1 MKNTYKELR
10 DSLTKINDFDNNKV
24 SKTMNIGLYSNKRN
38 PDDYFYKLI
47 DHIESKNLT
56 ANTSG
61 NYKECYPFPRHVV
74 LKSTNPSTAQ
84 YPEKFLARQKGTDTL
99 RALGVQTPRLAF
111 YTSSSSKDN
120 FSSYEIQ
127 ERAEG
132 STLAFFSIKHFEKFF
147 KSASPDKYDT
157 NNPYIDE
164 TLQLEKARY
173 NTHMQKLFLTAPMK
187 QKLDF
192 MNQFRILSAL
202 RIGYDCHEENILY
215 SKKSGF
221 WFIDIDNVEDITNLD
236 DFEIGRK
243 LSYSYGDDRFLNFMI
258 KNPLSFGSDSGPFAK
273 VAKLYNNLI
282 LNQLLNRNNF
292 ESLNYN
298 QELLTQFS
306 AKTIPETAEDERYD
320 TCFSNETVKAV
331 YEALK
336 NEDYK
341 SLEEIDFDF
350 RSDGKF
356 LEIIDKDF
364 FISAYE
370 NLHTP
375 ENIKNEPE
383 NLYNSEKDLIDFND
397 ESTM

>member
-1 MKNTYKELR
+1 MSNTYKDFKNLITQINNVDKI
-10 DSLTKINDFDNNKV
+10 DSDNKKV
-24 SKTMNIGLYSNKRN
+24 LMSIDLASNKKN

-84 YPEKFLARQKGTDTL
+84 YPEKFLERQKGTDTL

-120 FSSYEIQ
+120 FNSYEIQ

-132 STLAFFSIKHFEKFF
+132 SPLAFFSIKHFEKFF

-173 NTHMQKLFLTAPMK
+173 NTHMQKLFLTAPMQ

-202 RIGYDCHEENILY
+202 RVGYDCHEENILY

-243 LSYSYGDDRFLNFMI
+243 LGYSYGDDRFLNFMI
-258 KNPLSFGSDSGPFAK
+258 KNPLSFGSDSGPYAK

-306 AKTIPETAEDERYD
+306 AKIIPKTVDDEKYD
-320 TCFSNETVKAV
+320 TCLSNETVRAV
-331 YEALK
+331 YYALK
-336 NEDYK
+336 NEDYDA
-341 SLEEIDFDF
+341 LEDIDFDF
-350 RSDGKF
+350 RSDGEF
-356 LEIIDKDF
+356 LKLLDKDF
-364 FISAYE
+364 FISACE
-370 NLHTP
+370 NLFIP
-375 ENIKNEPE
+375 ENI
-383 NLYNSEKDLIDFND
+383 
-397 ESTM
+397 